1 MYHCCPLW
9 FLVPFAGISGAG
21 FYQVCGVGIY
31 VLKDSSSTALNL
43 KFLHFICYSLAAL
56 HAQIISKFGD
66 SPVHNCSIIATRI
79 VAAHNH
85 AGVWKRYRCTVKYT
99 LPLLF
104 TSRFPLLFPMAFD
117 PTEESGGGFF
127 QFLGNLND
135 SRGSTGVH
143 GASVVVSH
151 ITAADNCA
159 GGDVLQ

>member
-1 MYHCCPLW
+1 MTLDPPCPR
-9 FLVPFAGISGAG
+9 S
-21 FYQVCGVGIY
+21 C
-31 VLKDSSSTALNL
+31 DSSV
-43 KFLHFICYSLAAL
+43 CYYPLAF
-56 HAQIISKFGD
+56 HSQIISKFGD
-66 SPVHNCSIIATRI
+66 NPVSNCSIIATRI

-85 AGVWKRYRCTVKYT
+85 AGVWKRYSCIVKYA

-104 TSRFPLLFPMAFD
+104 TSRFLLLFPMAFD

-127 QFLGNLND
+127 QFVGNLND

-143 GASVVVSH
+143 GASVVVTH